1 MFLCHYETITVSTYQ
16 SLTHRPRLSCT
27 RFSEFSRM
35 QCAVALRSA
44 TTGHRTS
51 VCMHPSFEAN
61 ATDARVSTRQ
71 VGLAPCR
78 VSQGKECLCARKV
91 DLPGH
96 RPFAAEVRR
105 RAWQRSVDLSPAV
118 ADTPVVAANPTNP
131 PVTQLPLP
139 PPLLSPRHP
148 PRMLGQRL
156 RSTQLRP
163 T

>member
-1 MFLCHYETITVSTYQ
+1 MCILPYRWCSLGPGRLIQDGRGAELGAEPQGQPSYRGGSLARDAVTPWEGSRHASCASRSQTMFLCHYETITVSTYQ

-78 VSQGKECLCARKV
+78 VSQGKECLCA
-91 DLPGH
+91 
-96 RPFAAEVRR
+96 A
-105 RAWQRSVDLSPAV
+105 
-118 ADTPVVAANPTNP
+118 
-131 PVTQLPLP
+131 
-139 PPLLSPRHP
+139 
-148 PRMLGQRL
+148 
-156 RSTQLRP
+156 
-163 T
+163 